1 MYYSRNIAMKQLS
14 RSTAFMISNI
24 SKSWYKAFEE
34 EFSKPY
40 FDKVLVVIEKE
51 RRKIFYFISNS

>member
-1 MYYSRNIAMKQLS
+1 
-14 RSTAFMISNI
+14 MISNI